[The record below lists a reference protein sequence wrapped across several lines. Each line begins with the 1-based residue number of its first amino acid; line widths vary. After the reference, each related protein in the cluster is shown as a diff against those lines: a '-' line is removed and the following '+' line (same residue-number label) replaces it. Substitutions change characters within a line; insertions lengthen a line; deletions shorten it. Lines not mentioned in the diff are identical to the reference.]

1 MAWWLWVAIG
11 AVLLVIEVGA
21 TREFTMFCV
30 GSSALAVGLMTL
42 LGIYNVPAQFVSFAI
57 LSAATVFWVRD
68 WLREASSR
76 TGLQEHEFGN
86 LIGQVA
92 FPLEDLV
99 PYGFG
104 KAELRGT
111 TWSAHNASHV
121 AIPRGR
127 RCKVMALKDLTL
139 WILPE

>member
-1 MAWWLWVAIG
+1 MTWWLWVAIG
-11 AVLLVIEVGA
+11 VVLLAIEMLA
-21 TREFTMFCV
+21 TREFTMFCI
-30 GSSALAVGLMTL
+30 GSSAFAVALMTA
-42 LGIYNVPAQFVSFAI
+42 LGVYNVPAQFVCFAL
-57 LSAATVFWVRD
+57 LSAGTLFWIRD
-68 WLREASSR
+68 WLREASSS

-86 LIGQVA
+86 LIGQIA

-104 KAELRGT
+104 KAELRGS

-121 AIPRGR
+121 PIARGR
-127 RCKVMALKDLTL
+127 RCKVMALRDLTL